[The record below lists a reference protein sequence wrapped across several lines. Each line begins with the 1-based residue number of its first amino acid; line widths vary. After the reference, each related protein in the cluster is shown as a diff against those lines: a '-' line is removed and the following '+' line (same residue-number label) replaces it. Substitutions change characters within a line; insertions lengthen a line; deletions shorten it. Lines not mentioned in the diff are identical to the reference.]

1 MANAGPMQWKSW
13 TRTTVLVM
21 SLSTVLAGAAA
32 VPATA
37 SAAGLT
43 VAAAARWQLV
53 GPNAS
58 GGHLAF
64 TPAKPSRLYVLPD
77 SGKSVY
83 RTDDRGLSWRPQAG
97 LGVPGGVGNRLA
109 ADPSDADVV
118 YVAVTVL
125 GSGTGSLV
133 RSDDGAQTFRP
144 VLNSSAGLADVV
156 VAPSGREVF
165 AAGDAGV
172 FASYDSG
179 WHWQQVPG
187 APAQVSR
194 IALSGRDLIVSA
206 AKGIYLIADALGTPQ
221 PAQQV
226 LVTSAFPTL
235 DLSVYGDVVLAS
247 SLNGAVLSTDRG
259 RHWRPLSGP
268 WGATDWLT
276 FTGVSGLG
284 DLEVQT
290 IAGSADGTGAKNLW
304 LSSDLG
310 QTWSARPAATAK
322 VDVYTDIG
330 NFPDRPAD
338 QVVAASAGVYTTRDA
353 VSFRRIGVPD
363 TVVNALAVVGS
374 ALVAGTWS
382 GTYRSSAPL
391 RKDLPPG
398 YQDWGPGGQAPP
410 TIGNSIGA
418 IAPIPKGR
426 SALRVRNTYCG
437 GGDCFVL
444 ERSRD
449 GGVTWQ
455 QLTTGDGTSGTLA
468 VDPANPSRIYAG
480 SYLGVYVSDD
490 GGKSLVLR
498 HPAGLTGVKFLAV
511 DPRAAGALWIGDHSG
526 LYHSTD
532 EGVSVSKVFGGEV
545 DAVVVD
551 PADPNHIVV
560 GGNGMLKVSRDG
572 GQTFTDAA
580 TPSGP
585 EYDAIAF
592 APGGT
597 VFAASRDYFVP
608 GQGVIRSTDG
618 GGHWTDVSTSLI
630 NRDVHALAV
639 SPDGQWLFAGTG
651 AGVYRLSLG
660 LD

>member
-1 MANAGPMQWKSW
+1 MQWKSW
-13 TRTTVLVM
+13 KRTVLVM
-21 SLSTVLAGAAA
+21 SLSAVLAGAAA

-37 SAAGLT
+37 SAADLT
-43 VAAAARWQLV
+43 AATAAQWQLV

-64 TPAKPSRLYVLPD
+64 TPANPSRLYVLPD
-77 SGKSVY
+77 SGRSVY

-97 LGVPGGVGNRLA
+97 LGVPDGIGNRLA

-125 GSGTGSLV
+125 GSGAGSLV
-133 RSDDGAQTFRP
+133 RSDDGAQTFRT
-144 VLNSSAGLADVV
+144 VLTSSSGLADVV

-179 WHWQQVPG
+179 LHWQQVPG

-226 LVTSAFPTL
+226 LVTSASPTL
-235 DLSVYGDVVLAS
+235 DLSVHGDVVLAS
-247 SLNGAVLSTDRG
+247 SFNGAVLSTDRG
-259 RHWRPLSGP
+259 RHWHPLSGP

-276 FTGVSGLG
+276 FTGVSGAG

-290 IAGSADGTGAKNLW
+290 VAGSGSDNLW

-322 VDVYTDIG
+322 VDVFTDIG
-330 NFPDRPAD
+330 NFPDSPAE
-338 QVVAASAGVYTTRDA
+338 QVVAASAGVYTTHDEA
-353 VSFRRIGVPD
+353 SFRRIGVPD
-363 TVVNALAVVGS
+363 TIVNALAVVDS
-374 ALVAGTWS
+374 ALIAGTWS
-382 GTYRSSAPL
+382 GTYRSSDPL
-391 RKDLPPG
+391 QKDLPPG

-410 TIGNSIGA
+410 TNGNNIGA
-418 IAPIPKGR
+418 IAPIPEGK
-426 SALRVRNTYCG
+426 SVLRVRNTYCSE
-437 GGDCFVL
+437 GDCFVL

-449 GGVTWQ
+449 GGDTWQ
-455 QLTTGDGTSGTLA
+455 QLTTGGGTSGALV
-468 VDPANPSRIYAG
+468 VDPANPSRIYAD
-480 SYLGVYVSDD
+480 SYFGVYVSDD

-498 HPAGLTGVKFLAV
+498 HPAGLTGVKSLAV

-532 EGVSVSKVFGGEV
+532 EGVSMSKVFGGEV
-545 DAVVVD
+545 DAVAVD

-560 GGNGMLKVSRDG
+560 GGIGMLKVSHDG

-580 TPSGP
+580 APSGP

-592 APGGT
+592 APSGN
-597 VFAASRDYFVP
+597 VFAASRDYLVP
-608 GQGVIRSTDG
+608 GQGVILSTDG

-630 NRDVHALAV
+630 NQDVHALAA

-660 LD
+660 SD